1 MSESRYQLDELLA
14 DSQFARMMALMTKE
28 VMHRWNVAHEA
39 ARCLVLSAI
48 GEPKAIAH
56 IYKAWTEARET
67 GRGFGLAKVIVRRRV
82 LDLLDRDARPAG
94 HSSFQTVSDEI
105 ESDAKLDLADGAF
118 DNLLQRNPQVEI
130 EYRQIIHM
138 VRAALSCFATQG
150 EVQLRQAQLLQRYA
164 LDGMTYEE
172 LSRDLACAPG
182 ALRVRVNKAMK
193 ALRRHILGRHPELR
207 DLVGVAL
214 VRGAKEPAWNG

>member
-14 DSQFARMMALMTKE
+14 DSQFATVIALMARE
-28 VMHRWNVAHEA
+28 VTRRWNVAHGT

-48 GEPKAIAH
+48 GEPKAIAD
-56 IYKAWTEARET
+56 IYKAWAEAKAVGKT
-67 GRGFGLAKVIVRRRV
+67 CGLAKLIVRRRV
-82 LDLLDRDARPAG
+82 LDLLGRDARPTG
-94 HSSFQTVSDEI
+94 HRSLQTVGDEI
-105 ESDAKLDLADGAF
+105 ELDTELASVDGAF

-138 VRAALSCFATQG
+138 VRAALTCFAAQG

-182 ALRVRVNKAMK
+182 ALRVRVNKAMR
-193 ALRRHILGRHPELR
+193 ALRRHILGRHPKLR
-207 DLVGVAL
+207 DLVGVAS
-214 VRGAKEPAWNG
+214 VRGAKEPTWTG